1 MYHIAGSAVHDITL
15 SLAKT
20 SRMSVVTLGAYAALL
35 FAVLPLTPLWL
46 DEIQQFANRR
56 DMTLAELIRW
66 IQLNAGASPLPYLLQ
81 RVFVDSLGYSAFVA
95 RIPSALSSVL
105 AAVVFVGICPRF
117 LDPELNERGRGRWL
131 ALLLFLALPVQFR
144 YGMEARV
151 YSQGLLFSLL
161 SLWVFVKLQ
170 ESYSPALAAMYG
182 LTVAAG
188 LYVQPLTIF
197 PALAQAAYVFHQ
209 KTEGRSQK
217 SEARRAK
224 RSSSRKPLADARGS
238 VEGAASQPGPSGR
251 GQRSGHVQ
259 PPDAALT
266 GGAEGSRTEVPHGL
280 KSALQIALW
289 VGVAVLSYLPWYIP
303 QHRAQAAYA
312 LVSPPT
318 AFFNWRQI
326 DPRIVLHD
334 STGGGY
340 WCAVPLLCLAGWGAL
355 RAAPQRRLL
364 LYLICGSVA
373 GPILMDAIF
382 NYFFAERQLLF
393 AMPALILLAAQGFE
407 RLARRAAWALAAI
420 FLVAIFLVSAAVTDF
435 RQASIPR
442 DDLASTAGAIASLL
456 PSDACLLAQP
466 PEQIAFYLF
475 FHPELQTR
483 VCSGKVAS
491 REILAVTSVYTQPQ
505 EASLP
510 TGFVP
515 VQTTKIGRSRL
526 TLCRP
531 QP

>member
-1 MYHIAGSAVHDITL
+1 VT
-15 SLAKT
+15 
-20 SRMSVVTLGAYAALL
+20 TLGVYAALL
-35 FAVLPLTPLWL
+35 FSVLPLTPLWL
-46 DEIQQFANRR
+46 DEIQQFGNRR

-66 IQLNAGASPLPYLLQ
+66 IQLNAGASPLPYLVQ
-81 RVFVDSLGYSAFVA
+81 RLWVNWLGYSAFVA
-95 RIPSALSSVL
+95 RIPSAVSSVL
-105 AAVVFVGICPRF
+105 AGVVFAGICPRF
-117 LDPELNERGRGRWL
+117 LDPELNDRGRGRWL

-144 YGMEARV
+144 YGMEARP

-161 SLWVFVKLQ
+161 SLWLFLKLQ
-170 ESYSPALAAMYG
+170 ESYSPGLAAIYG

-188 LYVQPLTIF
+188 LYVQPLTLF
-197 PALAQAAYVFHQ
+197 PALAQAAYVFRQ

-224 RSSSRKPLADARGS
+224 RSSSPKPLADARGS
-238 VEGAASQPGPSGR
+238 VTI
-251 GQRSGHVQ
+251 V
-259 PPDAALT
+259 
-266 GGAEGSRTEVPHGL
+266 
-280 KSALQIALW
+280 LW
-289 VGVAVLSYLPWYIP
+289 VGAAVLSYLPWYIP
-303 QHRAQAAYA
+303 QHRAQVAYA

-340 WCAVPLLCLAGWGAL
+340 WCAVPLLALAAWGAL
-355 RAAPQRRLL
+355 RAGPQRRLL

-373 GPILMDAIF
+373 GPILMDLVF

-393 AMPALILLAAQGFE
+393 AMPAVILLAAQGFE
-407 RLARRAAWALAAI
+407 RLAKPVSCALAGI

-442 DDLASTAGAIASLL
+442 DDLASAAGAIASLL

-475 FHPELQTR
+475 FHPELQMR
-483 VCSGKVAS
+483 VCSGNFANP
-491 REILAVTSVYTQPQ
+491 EILAVASVYTQPW

-515 VQTTKIGRSRL
+515 VQITTIGRSRL
-526 TLCRP
+526 TLCRLRGRDP
-531 QP
+531 RP

>member
-1 MYHIAGSAVHDITL
+1 LKAAPGEVDHIASSAVHDITL
-15 SLAKT
+15 SLPKT
-20 SRMSVVTLGAYAALL
+20 SRTSVVTLGAYAVLL

-46 DEIQQFANRR
+46 DEIQQFGNRR

-81 RVFVDSLGYSAFVA
+81 RLLVNWLGYSAFVA
-95 RIPSALSSVL
+95 RIPSAVSSVL
-105 AAVVFVGICPRF
+105 AGVVFVGVCPRF
-117 LDPELNERGRGRWL
+117 LDRGRWL

-161 SLWVFVKLQ
+161 SLWVFLKLQ
-170 ESYSPALAAMYG
+170 ESYSPALAAIYG

-188 LYVQPLTIF
+188 LYVQPLTLF
-197 PALAQAAYVFHQ
+197 PALAQAAYVFRQ

-217 SEARRAK
+217 SEARRAE
-224 RSSSRKPLADARGS
+224 RSSSPKPLADARGS
-238 VEGAASQPGPSGR
+238 VS
-251 GQRSGHVQ
+251 V
-259 PPDAALT
+259 
-266 GGAEGSRTEVPHGL
+266 
-280 KSALQIALW
+280 ALW
-289 VGVAVLSYLPWYIP
+289 VGAAVLLYLPWYIP
-303 QHRAQAAYA
+303 QHRAQVAYA

-340 WCAVPLLCLAGWGAL
+340 WCAVPLVALAAWGAMQ
-355 RAAPQRRLL
+355 AAPQRRLL

-373 GPILMDAIF
+373 GPILMDVVF
-382 NYFFAERQLLF
+382 NYFFGERQLLF
-393 AMPALILLAAQGFE
+393 AMPALILLAAQGFQK
-407 RLARRAAWALAAI
+407 LAKPGAWALA
-420 FLVAIFLVSAAVTDF
+420 AIFLVSAAVTDF

-456 PSDACLLAQP
+456 PSDACVLAQP
-466 PEQIAFYLF
+466 QEQIAFYLF

-483 VCSGKVAS
+483 VCSGNFANP
-491 REILAVTSVYTQPQ
+491 EILAVASVYTQPW

-510 TGFVP
+510 AGFVS

-526 TLCRP
+526 TLCRLRP
-531 QP
+531 

>member
-1 MYHIAGSAVHDITL
+1 MVSSAVHDITL
-15 SLAKT
+15 SLPKS
-20 SRMSVVTLGAYAALL
+20 SRTSVVTLGTYAALL
-35 FAVLPLTPLWL
+35 FSVLPLTPLWL
-46 DEIQQFANRR
+46 DEIQQFGNRR
-56 DMTLAELIRW
+56 DMSLPELIRW

-81 RVFVDSLGYSAFVA
+81 RLLVNWLGYSAFVA

-105 AAVVFVGICPRF
+105 AGVVFAGVCPRF
-117 LDPELNERGRGRWL
+117 LDRGRWL

-170 ESYSPALAAMYG
+170 ESYSPALGALYG

-188 LYVQPLTIF
+188 LYVQPLTLF
-197 PALAQAAYVFHQ
+197 PALAQAAYVFRQ

-224 RSSSRKPLADARGS
+224 RSSSP
-238 VEGAASQPGPSGR
+238 
-251 GQRSGHVQ
+251 
-259 PPDAALT
+259 
-266 GGAEGSRTEVPHGL
+266 
-280 KSALQIALW
+280 IAMW
-289 VGVAVLSYLPWYIP
+289 VGAAVLSYLPWYIP
-303 QHRAQAAYA
+303 QHHAQVAYA

-326 DPRIVLHD
+326 DPRIILHD

-340 WCAVPLLCLAGWGAL
+340 WCAVPLLALAVWGAMRAVFGKVAHNGLAGRGHFAQVSHSL
-355 RAAPQRRLL
+355 DAAPGGLCAPQRRLL
-364 LYLICGSVA
+364 LYVICGSVA

-407 RLARRAAWALAAI
+407 RLAKPGAWALAAI
-420 FLVAIFLVSAAVTDF
+420 FLISAAITDF

-442 DDLASTAGAIASLL
+442 DDLASTARAIAPLL

-483 VCSGKVAS
+483 VCSGNVAN
-491 REILAVTSVYTQPQ
+491 REILAVASVYTQPS
-505 EASLP
+505 EAGLP
-510 TGFVP
+510 AGFVP

-526 TLCRP
+526 ILCRLGP
-531 QP
+531 